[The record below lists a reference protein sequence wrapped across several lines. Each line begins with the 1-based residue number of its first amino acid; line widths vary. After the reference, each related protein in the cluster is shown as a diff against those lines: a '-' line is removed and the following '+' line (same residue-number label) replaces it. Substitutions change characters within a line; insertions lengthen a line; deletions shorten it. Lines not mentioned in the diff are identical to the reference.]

1 MVSTRPLC
9 GPGGSACDI
18 QDGVSST
25 PALRH
30 VFVGGYTA
38 ESDGQCGRRQLA
50 AERGLGPPSPPRARL
65 DPGPRLPDLADP
77 TPEPPRAPGRR
88 RDHARHVS
96 SLRYAAD
103 GSLTLLSTVET
114 GGDGACH
121 VAVSPDGAYVI
132 VASYRSGS
140 LSTFAI
146 ADNGTLSDVVDTMQL
161 AGSGP
166 VSDRQEGP
174 HAHQAV
180 VVGDEVLCCDLGGDQ
195 IFRLRI
201 DGDGRLLPA
210 ADPIRLPAGTGPRH
224 LVLADDH
231 LVVACELS
239 GELWLLTR
247 DGDDWRTVVGVGTST
262 RDGHVQPS
270 GIATDGSR
278 VYVANRGVDTI
289 GVFDLDPAAHTLT
302 PVTEFDCGGAWPRD
316 ITLDGGLLWVSNQNS
331 DTIARVRGQP
341 DAAGRCRGASW
352 RRRARPGWCWST
364 TTSPG

>member
-1 MVSTRPLC
+1 M
-9 GPGGSACDI
+9 
-18 QDGVSST
+18 SST
-25 PALRH
+25 PALRY

-38 ESDGQCGRRQLA
+38 ESDGRATGVGSLLNEGSGRRVSLEPA
-50 AERGLGPPSPPRARL
+50 STLSLVSPTWLTRH
-65 DPGPRLPDLADP
+65 PRLPVLLAAGET
-77 TPEPPRAPGRR
+77 TPGT
-88 RDHARHVS
+88 VS

-121 VAVSPDGAYVI
+121 VAVSPDGDYAI

-140 LSTFAI
+140 LSTVAI
-146 ADNGTLSDVVDTMQL
+146 ADNGTLSDVVDTFQL

-195 IFRLRI
+195 IVRLHI
-201 DGDGRLLPA
+201 DGDGRLRSA

-247 DGDDWRTVVGVGTST
+247 DGDDWRTAIGISTST

-302 PVTEFDCGGAWPRD
+302 PVAEFDCGGAWPRD

-331 DTIARVRGQP
+331 DTIALFEISP
-341 DAAGRCRGASW
+341 LPPAGPAVQLMTPSPTGVVLVHDGDSS
-352 RRRARPGWCWST
+352 ST
-364 TTSPG
+364 DEKESEA